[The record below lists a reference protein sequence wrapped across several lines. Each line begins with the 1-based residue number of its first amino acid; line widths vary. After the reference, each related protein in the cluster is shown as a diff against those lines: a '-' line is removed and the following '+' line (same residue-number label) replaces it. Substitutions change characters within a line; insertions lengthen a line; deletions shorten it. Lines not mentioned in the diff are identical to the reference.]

1 MNTGFM
7 SILSQIKDL
16 KANVMTA
23 IIGQED
29 VVDHLMISLLCNG
42 NLLIE
47 GLPGLAKTRAIKALS
62 SHIDCD
68 FNRIQ
73 FAPDLTARDITGQE
87 VLFTHEDGRH
97 SYKFDK
103 GPIFANLVLADEVNR
118 APAKAQSCL
127 LEAMEERQVTV
138 AAVTHKLPKLFMVMA
153 TMNPSTQHGTN
164 PMAEAQMDRFM
175 MHVRVDYPDE
185 ESEVKVLQLVRG
197 EEKTKVDEG
206 EKPRVEKPKMPQET
220 IFQARSEIDEI
231 TISPQMERYIVDLV
245 FATRY
250 PERYSYQL
258 KSCIAEGVSPRGSL
272 ALDRAVR
279 AHAWFSGNSEVQ
291 PENIAAMI
299 HSCLRHRIP
308 IPEDAK
314 KDNVTSEVVIDE
326 LLKVV
331 KIP

>member
-1 MNTGFM
+1 M
-7 SILSQIKDL
+7 SVLSQI
-16 KANVMTA
+16 VMTA

-62 SHIDCD
+62 SHIECE

-73 FAPDLTARDITGQE
+73 FAPDLTASDITGRE

-103 GPIFANLVLADEVNR
+103 GPIFGNLVLADEVNR

-138 AAVTHKLPKLFMVMA
+138 AAVSHKLPKLFMVMA
-153 TMNPSTQHGTN
+153 TMNPSTQHGTS

-185 ESEVKVLQLVRG
+185 ESEVQVIRLVRG
-197 EEKTKVDEG
+197 EEKTKVGND
-206 EKPRVEKPKMPQET
+206 KKPKAEKFKIGQDV

-231 TISPQMERYIVDLV
+231 TISPQMERYIIDLV

-272 ALDRAVR
+272 ALDRAAR
-279 AHAWFSGNSEVQ
+279 AHAWFSGNTEVQ

-308 IPEDAK
+308 IPEEAK
-314 KDNVTSEVVIDE
+314 KDNVTPDVVIDE

>member
-1 MNTGFM
+1 M
-7 SILSQIKDL
+7 SDKSVLPQL
-16 KANVMTA
+16 HAMKAEVMKA
-23 IIGQED
+23 IIGQEEI
-29 VVDHLMISLLCNG
+29 VDHLIISLLCNG

-62 SHIDCD
+62 KTIECD

-73 FAPDLTARDITGQE
+73 FTPDLTTADIIGRE
-87 VLFTHEDGRH
+87 MLYTHEDGRH
-97 SYKFDK
+97 SYKFEQ

-118 APAKAQSCL
+118 APARAQSSL

-138 AAVTHKLPKLFMVMA
+138 AAAQYKLPKLFMVMA

-164 PMAEAQMDRFM
+164 AMAEAQLDRFM
-175 MHVRVDYPDE
+175 MHVMVNYPDE
-185 ESEVKVLQLVRG
+185 ESEVEVLRLVRG
-197 EEKTKVDEG
+197 EEKTKTDDHTKEN
-206 EKPRVEKPKMPQET
+206 KPAFAPLPQNI
-220 IFQARSEIDEI
+220 IFQARSEIDAI
-231 TISPQMERYIVDLV
+231 TISPVMERYIVDLV

-279 AHAWFSGNSEVQ
+279 AHAWFAGRTEVT
-291 PENIAAMI
+291 EDDIRAMI

-308 IPEDAK
+308 IPSDAQ
-314 KDNVTSEVVIDE
+314 KDNVTADVVVDE

-331 KIP
+331 KIRG